1 MYAARHAL
9 FVGPGKLPDEL
20 RHVLLKRAGEPQP
33 DLAIQV
39 PRLLAIFDSAADVER
54 IASQLQRLRLGVAV
68 AGPEQPPAELSWTV
82 ATSLELTAQPWRA
95 HVRGGEP
102 VTFSPHDI
110 TALTLLDWR
119 PEEGAPDRALLVSVR
134 DARPIML
141 RASALDSVSRHSVPL
156 EGMRAINDFLDAAA
170 AVLTP
175 EVKVR
180 TRRLAEADFRGD
192 GALEGDLLPLVLAVV
207 DAVDT
212 LPGELP
218 TPLRGRPAPPPPRP
232 VHQSGLAATSAW
244 VLYLVSLPSLV
255 LSLGYFTI
263 AALSLGVLAT
273 IIGLLL
279 GAWGTRRFM
288 WSRWLAQA
296 NWGDASPIPSW
307 PIHPSEP
314 GITPRPLELVLDAMT
329 LFFVCCG
336 VLFGEG
342 LLRQLSLWSL
352 PFILLAVLTSA
363 AAVYEAW
370 QREP

>member
-20 RHVLLKRAGEPQP
+20 RQVLLKRAGEPQP
-33 DLAIQV
+33 DIAIQV
-39 PRLLAIFDSAADVER
+39 PRLLAILESASEAER
-54 IASQLQRLRLGVAV
+54 LASQLQRLKLGVAV
-68 AGPEQPPAELSWTV
+68 AGPEQPPAELSWTI
-82 ATSLELTAQPWRA
+82 ASGLELSGTPWRVLSQGA
-95 HVRGGEP
+95 EP
-102 VTFSPHDI
+102 VSFTPADV

-119 PEEGAPDRALLVSVR
+119 PDEGAADRALLISLREAKPVV
-134 DARPIML
+134 L
-141 RASALDSVSRHSVPL
+141 RASTLDSVSRHSVPL
-156 EGMRAINDFLDAAA
+156 EGIRVINEFLDAAA
-170 AVLTP
+170 AVLSP

-192 GALEGDLLPLVLAVV
+192 VLEGDLLPLVLAVV

-218 TPLRGRPAPPPPRP
+218 TPLRGRPSTPPPRP
-232 VHQSGLAATSAW
+232 VHQSSLAATAAW

-263 AALSLGVLAT
+263 AALSFGVLAT

-288 WSRWLAQA
+288 WSRWLARA
-296 NWGDASPIPSW
+296 NWGDGAPIPSW

-314 GITPRPLELVLDAMT
+314 GITPRPLELSLDAMT

-342 LLRQLSLWSL
+342 LLRQVSLWSL

-370 QREP
+370 QRE